1 MGRLSVHF
9 RGLFDMVGSI
19 GSLPVLP
26 SGGRCSAHFNCV
38 TGIELWIKGPTFGS
52 NYSTQRELDRRPH
65 HPTRQLSQPVVTLFH
80 FELLSMASPLCFLL
94 FPGTELRALHVLNTC
109 SSTGQNPHLTI
120 LVFLLVSRRGMN

>member
-9 RGLFDMVGSI
+9 RGLVDMVGSI

-26 SGGRCSAHFNCV
+26 SGGRCSVHFNCV
-38 TGIELWIKGPTFGS
+38 TGIGLGTRDPAFES

-80 FELLSMASPLCFLL
+80 FELLSMASPLVSFSSL
-94 FPGTELRALHVLNTC
+94 GLN
-109 SSTGQNPHLTI
+109 
-120 LVFLLVSRRGMN
+120 